1 MHSTSE
7 YFLQSREN
15 SVLDGNVCDNIN
27 NKNNH
32 RPSVWVQHFSCGFFT
47 TVCWVLTPWT
57 DDH

>member
-32 RPSVWVQHFSCGFFT
+32 RP
-47 TVCWVLTPWT
+47 
-57 DDH
+57 